1 MIEIINTDRL
11 DKEDIQV
18 QYSIINLEKML
29 NKIQIDLIIKDRKDL
44 NQFTLFFNNE

>member
-11 DKEDIQV
+11 DKEDVQV